1 MNARARRVRS
11 TPMSSTT
18 ILLLVLLATLV
29 VSMGIAA
36 IIVRAGRTQ
45 AQDALESLGPP
56 LRSMAATALGY
67 TAEGS
72 EPLTATG
79 TLVLTADAVGFAQWR
94 PARLLRIPR
103 TGITRT
109 DTTRS
114 HLGKEMKEDV
124 LRITWQDGAGPEESV
139 AFFVRDIE
147 PWLTDLGGHRTD
159 P

>member
-1 MNARARRVRS
+1 
-11 TPMSSTT
+11 MSSTT

-36 IIVRAGRTQ
+36 VIVRAGRAQ

-56 LRSMAATALGY
+56 LRSMAATALGR
-67 TAEGS
+67 TAEGT
-72 EPLTATG
+72 EPLTGTG
-79 TLVLTADAVGFAQWR
+79 TLVLTAEAVGFAQWR
-94 PARLLRIPR
+94 PARLLRVPR
-103 TGITRT
+103 RDITRT

-124 LRITWQDGAGPEESV
+124 LRITWRDGTEPEQSV

-147 PWLTDLGGHRTD
+147 PWLSDLGGRRSD